1 MKLHKL
7 LSTIDEK
14 EVRIWHGSD
23 RFTENPNALLEHDPV
38 MFVAVTTT
46 KKGKTK
52 TVDLRPSNAKVIRC
66 YLNEAL
72 INVEVKL
79 K

>member
-1 MKLHKL
+1 MKLSKL

-14 EVRIWHGSD
+14 EIRIWHGSD
-23 RFTENPNALLEHDPV
+23 RFTENPNALLEHDPI
-38 MFVAVTTT
+38 MFVVVTTT

-52 TVDLRPSNAKVIRC
+52 TVELRPSNTRVKSC

-72 INVEVKL
+72 INVEVEL

>member
-1 MKLHKL
+1 MKLRNL

-23 RFTENPNALLEHDPV
+23 RFTENPNVLLEHDPV
-38 MFVAVTTT
+38 MFADATTT

-52 TVDLRPSNAKVIRC
+52 TVELRPSNTKVIRC

-72 INVEVKL
+72 INVEVKM

>member
-1 MKLHKL
+1 MKLSKL
-7 LSTIDEK
+7 LPTIDEK
-14 EVRIWHGSD
+14 EVRIWHGSET
-23 RFTENPNALLEHDPV
+23 FTEDPKILLEHDPV
-38 MFVAVTTT
+38 MFTETTTT

-52 TVDLRPSNAKVIRC
+52 VHELRPSNTKIKSC

-72 INVEVKL
+72 INVEVEL